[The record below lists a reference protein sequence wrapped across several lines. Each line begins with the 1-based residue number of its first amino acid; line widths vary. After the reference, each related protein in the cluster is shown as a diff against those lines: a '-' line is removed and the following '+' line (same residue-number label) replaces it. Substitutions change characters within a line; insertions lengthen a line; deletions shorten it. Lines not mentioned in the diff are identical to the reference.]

1 MNKKELFLKHL
12 DVSRDN
18 IKDRLFY
25 MLNGESIET
34 LSSRTLQNIAD
45 DLKEIELLQDFL
57 NSTDFEKITE

>member
-34 LSSRTLQNIAD
+34 LSSRTLQNITD

>member
-1 MNKKELFLKHL
+1 MNKKELFLKHF